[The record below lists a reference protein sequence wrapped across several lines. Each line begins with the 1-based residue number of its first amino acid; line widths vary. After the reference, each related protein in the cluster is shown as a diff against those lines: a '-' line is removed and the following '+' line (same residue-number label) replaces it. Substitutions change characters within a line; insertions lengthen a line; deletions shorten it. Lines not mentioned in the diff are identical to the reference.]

1 MGMTSEQMNLYKAID
16 EILWNDWDPLGVNDV
31 EEANDEY
38 KEYTPTIFRLK
49 IQGADREIIAKKLYE
64 IVKDKMGLLGNID
77 HCRKVADKIINV
89 K

>member
-1 MGMTSEQMNLYKAID
+1 MTLDQQGIYNSID
-16 EILWNDWDPLGVNDV
+16 DILWIDWDPLGVNDV

-38 KEYTPTIFRLK
+38 KEYTPQIFSLK